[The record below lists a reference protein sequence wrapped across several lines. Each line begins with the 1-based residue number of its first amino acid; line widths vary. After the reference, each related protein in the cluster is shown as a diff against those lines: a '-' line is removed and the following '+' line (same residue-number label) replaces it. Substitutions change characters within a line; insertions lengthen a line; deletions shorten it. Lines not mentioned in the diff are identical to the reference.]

1 MRRASL
7 KLGTALAAAAGA
19 YALVEP
25 ARLKVRREEITSE
38 RWPEALD
45 GLRIGVVSDLHA
57 GAPHVDERK
66 LARVVDRLND
76 EKPDLI
82 ALLGDYSDPT
92 VRGGGEP
99 VAPERVA
106 ERLAGLNNQLGIF
119 AVLGNHDWVHYGSRV
134 PRALRHA
141 GIEVLENDAVA
152 IEHNGAV
159 LWVAGLAES
168 SQRRPDAT
176 AALAMVPSGQ
186 ALIALTHDPDL
197 FPQVRDRATLTL
209 AGHTHGGQVS
219 VPLLRRRVA
228 PTRGGYVQGL
238 VNEGGGHL
246 YVSRGVGTAHLPI
259 RLNAP
264 PEVALLTLRAR

>member
-45 GLRIGVVSDLHA
+45 GLRIGAVSDLHA

-66 LARVVDRLND
+66 LDRVVDRLND

-92 VRGGGEP
+92 VRGGGKP

-159 LWVAGLAES
+159 LWVAGLADS

-209 AGHTHGGQVS
+209 AGHTHGGQLS
-219 VPLLRRRVA
+219 IPLVRRRIA

-238 VNEGGGHL
+238 IEEAGGYL
-246 YVSRGVGTAHLPI
+246 YVSRGVGTAWLPI